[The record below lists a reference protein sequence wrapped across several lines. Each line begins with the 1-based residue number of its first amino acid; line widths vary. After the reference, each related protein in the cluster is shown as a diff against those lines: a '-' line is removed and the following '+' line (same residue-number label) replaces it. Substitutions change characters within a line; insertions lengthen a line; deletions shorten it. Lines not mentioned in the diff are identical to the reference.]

1 MSKDWTGNLNSVF
14 KTLGSS
20 NHTDHERGDHDYYAT
35 SPMALELFSPLY
47 PIAHKVFEPSC
58 GEGHLSKWLVERGH
72 DVLSTDLVDRGY
84 GIGGVDFFKVGE
96 GGDMFGDCQGTK
108 LLREW
113 ANGET
118 FDILTN
124 PPYNVSLDY
133 VLHAIELI
141 PDDGHVLMFLKTT
154 FLEGKQRKKLIF
166 DVNPPRY
173 VFQYSERILCAKN
186 GDFDYMRRHGGSA
199 VAYCFMVFQKNNK
212 EKITEVKWL

>member
-1 MSKDWTGNLNSVF
+1 MSKDWTGGFNSVF
-14 KTLGSS
+14 KTLGAS

-35 SPMALELFSPLY
+35 SPRALELFSPLY

-58 GEGHLSKWLVERGH
+58 GEGHLSKWLVEHGH

-96 GGDMFGDCQGTK
+96 GGDVFGDCQGTK

-141 PDDGHVLMFLKTT
+141 PDDGHVLMFLKTSW
-154 FLEGKQRKKLIF
+154 LKGKERKRRLF
-166 DVNPPRY
+166 DINPPRY
-173 VFQYSERILCAKN
+173 LYQFSGRIVCAMN
-186 GDFDYMRRHGGSA
+186 GDFERMKKCGSA
-199 VAYCFMVFQKNNK
+199 VGYAWYVFNK
-212 EKITEVKWL
+212 TNPEHKCEIRWI

>member
-35 SPMALELFSPLY
+35 SPEALELFSPLY

-58 GEGHLSKWLVERGH
+58 GEGHLSKWLVEHGH

-96 GGDMFGDCQGTK
+96 GGDMFGDCQVTK

-199 VAYCFMVFQKNNK
+199 VAYCFMVFQKK
-212 EKITEVKWL
+212 Q

>member
-1 MSKDWTGNLNSVF
+1 MSKDWTGGFNSVF
-14 KTLGSS
+14 KTLGAS

-35 SPMALELFSPLY
+35 SPRALELFSPLY

-58 GEGHLSKWLVERGH
+58 GEGHLSKWLVEHGH

-84 GIGGVDFFKVGE
+84 GIGGIDFFKVG
-96 GGDMFGDCQGTK
+96 GMFCDCQGTK
-108 LLREW
+108 LLGEW

-141 PDDGHVLMFLKTT
+141 PDDGHVLMFLKTSW
-154 FLEGKQRKKLIF
+154 LEGKERKRRLF
-166 DVNPPRY
+166 DINPPRY
-173 VFQYSERILCAKN
+173 LYQFSGRIVCAMN
-186 GDFDYMRRHGGSA
+186 GDFERMKKCGSA
-199 VAYCFMVFQKNNK
+199 VGYAWYVFNK
-212 EKITEVKWL
+212 TNPKHKCEIRWI

>member
-35 SPMALELFSPLY
+35 SPEALELFSPLY

-58 GEGHLSKWLVERGH
+58 GEGHLSKWLVEHGH

-96 GGDMFGDCQGTK
+96 GGDVFDDCQGTK

-199 VAYCFMVFQKNNK
+199 VSYAMYVWNK
-212 EKITEVKWL
+212 RNDEKKTEVRWI

>member
-1 MSKDWTGNLNSVF
+1 MSKDWTGGFNSVF
-14 KTLGSS
+14 KTLGAS

-35 SPMALELFSPLY
+35 SPRALELFSPLY

-58 GEGHLSKWLVERGH
+58 GEGHLSKWLVEHGH

-84 GIGGVDFFKVGE
+84 GIGGIDFFKVG
-96 GGDMFGDCQGTK
+96 GMFCDCQGTK
-108 LLREW
+108 LLGEW

-141 PDDGHVLMFLKTT
+141 PDDGHVLMFLKTSW
-154 FLEGKQRKKLIF
+154 LEGKERKRRLF
-166 DVNPPRY
+166 DINPPRY
-173 VFQYSERILCAKN
+173 LYQFSGRIACAMN
-186 GDFDYMRRHGGSA
+186 GDFERMKKSGSA
-199 VAYCFMVFQKNNK
+199 VGYAWYVFNK
-212 EKITEVKWL
+212 TNPKHKCEIRWI

>member
-1 MSKDWTGNLNSVF
+1 MSKDWTGGFNSVF
-14 KTLGSS
+14 KTLGAS

-35 SPMALELFSPLY
+35 SPEALELFSPLY

-58 GEGHLSKWLVERGH
+58 GEGHLSKWLVEHGH

-84 GIGGVDFFKVGE
+84 GIGGIDFFKVG
-96 GGDMFGDCQGTK
+96 GMFCDCQGTK
-108 LLREW
+108 LLGEW

-141 PDDGHVLMFLKTT
+141 PDDGHVLMFLKTSW
-154 FLEGKQRKKLIF
+154 LEDKERKRRLF
-166 DVNPPRY
+166 DINPPRY
-173 VFQYSERILCAKN
+173 LYQFSGRIVCAMN
-186 GDFDYMRRHGGSA
+186 GDFARMKKCSSA
-199 VAYCFMVFQKNNK
+199 VCYAWYVFNK
-212 EKITEVKWL
+212 TNPEHKCEVRWI

>member
-1 MSKDWTGNLNSVF
+1 MSKDWEGGFNSVF
-14 KTLGSS
+14 KTLGAS

-35 SPMALELFSPLY
+35 SPMALELFSPHY
-47 PIAHKVFEPSC
+47 PIAHKVYEPSC
-58 GEGHLSKWLVERGH
+58 GEGYLSKWLVEHGH
-72 DVLSTDLVDRGY
+72 NVLSTDLVDRGY

-96 GGDMFGDCQGTK
+96 GGDMFGDCEETK
-108 LLREW
+108 LLKEW
-113 ANGET
+113 AYGET

-124 PPYNVSLDY
+124 PPYNVSLNY
-133 VLHAIELI
+133 VLHALELI

-186 GDFDYMRRHGGSA
+186 GDFEAMKDTSSA
-199 VAYCFMVFQKNNK
+199 VAYCFMIFQKNNK
-212 EKITEVKWL
+212 EKITEIKWL